1 MNYNDVT
8 SNTIRSTR
16 CTNPLD
22 PTYTI
27 GDKEGKTY
35 EVGKVDVQVQHVCQ
49 THLRIR
55 QRTDAAAL
63 PPLIL
68 REHRHQQKVLVS
80 LLTLNDELIK

>member
-8 SNTIRSTR
+8 SNIVKSTR

-35 EVGKVDVQVQHVCQ
+35 EVGKVEGATPARMPD
-49 THLRIR
+49 
-55 QRTDAAAL
+55 
-63 PPLIL
+63 PP
-68 REHRHQQKVLVS
+68 K
-80 LLTLNDELIK
+80 D